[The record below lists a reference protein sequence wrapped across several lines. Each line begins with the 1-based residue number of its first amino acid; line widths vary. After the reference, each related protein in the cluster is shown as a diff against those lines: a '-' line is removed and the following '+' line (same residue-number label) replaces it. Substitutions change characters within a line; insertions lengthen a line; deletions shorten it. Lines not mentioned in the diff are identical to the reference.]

1 MGKYHT
7 AVLQSGRSKKLTPLA
22 NTIRTLGRGPRL
34 KSSCAPP
41 AAQAASPAPP
51 AAPSLPASPA
61 SPAPPESVRADEI
74 DPLVVT
80 YHRPVSVEAEIF
92 KILRTNILFPKNGA
106 PPPRTILVTSAIP
119 GDGKSFVAA
128 NLAVSMAQGV
138 QEHVM
143 LMDCDMRRSTIH
155 KRFGLHDD
163 VLGLSDYLSG
173 QHPLESLLKKT
184 AVDKLTILPSGP
196 PPPNP
201 SELLSSPAM
210 RALLA
215 EVRDRYPDRY
225 IILDSPPPQLTAETT
240 ALAQYVDG
248 IILVVKYASTP
259 KALLAE
265 LVEKLGQEKIIGVV
279 MNSYRVPMTERYK
292 YGKYT
297 KYA

>member
-7 AVLQSGRSKKLTPLA
+7 AVLQSGRVKKLKTIPA
-22 NTIRTLGRGPRL
+22 KIRTLGRGQRL
-34 KSSCAPP
+34 IRSDLPQPVEKAP
-41 AAQAASPAPP
+41 AR
-51 AAPSLPASPA
+51 
-61 SPAPPESVRADEI
+61 SVGTVEI
-74 DPLVVT
+74 DPLLVT
-80 YHRPVSVEAEIF
+80 YHNPASVEAEIF
-92 KILRTNILFPKNGA
+92 KILRSNILFPKNSG

-138 QEHVM
+138 EEHVM
-143 LMDCDMRRSTIH
+143 VMDCDLRRSTIH
-155 KRFGLHDD
+155 RRFGFHDD
-163 VLGLSDYLSG
+163 VPGLSDYLSG
-173 QHPLESLLKKT
+173 RQPLQSLLQKT
-184 AVDKLTILPSGP
+184 AVDKLTLLPSGP
-196 PPPNP
+196 PPQNP

-210 RALLA
+210 RELLV

-259 KALLAE
+259 KALLTE
-265 LVEKLGQEKIIGVV
+265 LVEKLGKAKIIGVV

>member
-1 MGKYHT
+1 M
-7 AVLQSGRSKKLTPLA
+7 
-22 NTIRTLGRGPRL
+22 
-34 KSSCAPP
+34 
-41 AAQAASPAPP
+41 
-51 AAPSLPASPA
+51 
-61 SPAPPESVRADEI
+61 RADEI

-80 YHRPVSVEAEIF
+80 YHRPASVEAEIF

-155 KRFGLHDD
+155 KRFGLRDD

-173 QHPLESLLKKT
+173 QHPLEGLLKKT

-215 EVRDRYPDRY
+215 EVRDRYPDRH